1 VNSKPAAQMN
11 PSFWDERYQK
21 GRFMFS
27 TKPNAFL
34 VEQVPEKGGKA
45 LAVGDGEGRNG
56 VWLAEQ
62 GWSVTS
68 LDYSQEGIA
77 KTQQLATQRGVALET
92 ICADASQW
100 DYPEAHFDLIV
111 LFYFHL
117 PREPAKV
124 AHRGCLKALK
134 PGGRLIL
141 EGFRKEQMPLLS
153 GGPRVEDWMYSAE
166 EINED
171 FGMLDARINRAVGRV
186 LREGRLHGSAAIYQ
200 YVGQKAD

>member
-1 VNSKPAAQMN
+1 MGLRTHPSVRVSPRIVPPAPLPDRRQLDATLLQ
-11 PSFWDERYQK
+11 DRQ
-21 GRFMFS
+21 
-27 TKPNAFL
+27 TIAAA
-34 VEQVPEKGGKA
+34 GG
-45 LAVGDGEGRNG
+45 V
-56 VWLAEQ
+56 
-62 GWSVTS
+62 VTAR
-68 LDYSQEGIA
+68 QRG
-77 KTQQLATQRGVALET
+77 QQLATQRGVALET

-171 FGMLDARINRAVGRV
+171 FGTLDARINRAVGRV
-186 LREGRLHGSAAIYQ
+186 LREGRLRGSAAVYQ
-200 YVGQKAD
+200 YVGHKAE